1 MESITGFSLISIQP
15 IVALIAGIMVLV
27 VPHLLNYLI
36 AGYLIFVG
44 ASGLW
49 PQLFN

>member
-1 MESITGFSLISIQP
+1 METFTGVSLITIQP
-15 IVALIAGIMVLV
+15 IVALISGILVLV

-36 AGYLIFVG
+36 AGYLIFIGV
-44 ASGLW
+44 AGLW